1 MKHFT
6 ITPSQL
12 TRFGYGLSRPECV
25 LCTAQGDVLTSHF
38 GGGVSRIN
46 NNGQAEHFLGPGEP
60 VVATN
65 GFALT
70 RQGEFLCANLLPPG
84 GVWKITQDGRQ
95 EPYLLEIDGYVIPSV
110 NFVYVDSYD
119 GHDRVWMAVSTRRE
133 PRSLGYRPDVDDGF
147 IVLKDQHGERI
158 VAAGLGYTNE
168 AKIDPSG
175 QWLYVNET
183 FGRRTSR
190 FRVSADGQLGQ
201 RQTVAEYGHG
211 TFPDGLDFDSEGGVW
226 LTSVLSNRVI
236 RIAADGSQQLILQD
250 YDSAWLD
257 EVETAFQAGKLGRS
271 QMDNVNAQLKSI
283 SSVTF
288 GGPDLKTVYLG
299 NLLDDCLYTFQS
311 PIAGAPPS
319 HWHFKL

>member
-1 MKHFT
+1 MKQFT
-6 ITPSQL
+6 LTPAQL
-12 TRFGYGLSRPECV
+12 TRFGKGLNRPECV
-25 LCTAQGDVLTSHF
+25 LCTAQGEVLTSHF
-38 GGGVSRIN
+38 DGGVSRITA
-46 NNGQAEHFLGPGEP
+46 NGQPQHFLGLGDP

-70 RQGEFLCANLLPPG
+70 RQGEFLCANLLLPG
-84 GVWKITQDGRQ
+84 GVWKVTQGGCQ

-110 NFVYVDSYD
+110 NFVYVDS
-119 GHDRVWMAVSTRRE
+119 HERVWIAVSTRRE

-158 VAAGLGYTNE
+158 AAEGLGYTNE
-168 AKIDPSG
+168 VKIDPSG

-190 FRVSADGQLGQ
+190 FRVSSDGKLGL
-201 RQTVAEYGHG
+201 RETVAEYGHG

-236 RIAADGSQQLILQD
+236 RIAPDGSQQVFLQD
-250 YDSAWLD
+250 YDGDWLD
-257 EVETAFQAGKLGRS
+257 SVEKAFQAGELGRE
-271 QMDNVNAQLKSI
+271 QMDNINAQLKSV

-319 HWHFKL
+319 HWHFQL